1 MRRISHMEIAI
12 LSDNSSP
19 SGYTDTCSH
28 LVGDGYT
35 PYGKPYI
42 HGEYLMREFVKYEY
56 DYGEDIAEFAEFEQL
71 PQEEE
76 VAMQVPQ
83 DANTPIWDE
92 HDFFEEI
99 DIE

>member
-1 MRRISHMEIAI
+1 MRRISHLEIVVH
-12 LSDNSSP
+12 SENYSP
-19 SGYTDTCSH
+19 SDYTDMCSH

-35 PYGKPYI
+35 PYGKPYF

-56 DYGEDIAEFAEFEQL
+56 DYGEDIAEFEELEQR
-71 PQEEE
+71 PQEEDA
-76 VAMQVPQ
+76 AMQGPH
-83 DANTPIWDE
+83 DPSTPLWDE